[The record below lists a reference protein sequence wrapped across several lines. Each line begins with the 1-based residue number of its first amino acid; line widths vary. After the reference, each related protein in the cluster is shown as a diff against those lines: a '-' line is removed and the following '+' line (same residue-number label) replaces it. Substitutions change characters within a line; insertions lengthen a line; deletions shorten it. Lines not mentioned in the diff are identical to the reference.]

1 MSFEHLSEEDERN
14 FIADLADLT
23 FKVKDGELAKTM
35 NNIVWMYEKYQFL
48 SDLKKRWPTSMGL
61 LPAQEV
67 LNDLAEARAQRK
79 AEIQDMLSHHPDD
92 KAAGLAEPKRARIYE
107 HAEAWR
113 GAIAHLEEE
122 EVSLRNRFDSIIQTF
137 VQLETTLTNAV
148 DWALAADCEPTG
160 GAGPMTAEED
170 EPTGGAGLM
179 INTIMTD
186 LREIVGRTDT
196 RLPRKGT
203 LVPIIRE
210 FEHLPSEAQVFIV
223 QRVRKYYLANERKD
237 RVRAERWAYVLRS
250 LVNVDPKS
258 LHVFSTG
265 QRRSE
270 TPECH

>member
-1 MSFEHLSEEDERN
+1 M
-14 FIADLADLT
+14 
-23 FKVKDGELAKTM
+23 
-35 NNIVWMYEKYQFL
+35 
-48 SDLKKRWPTSMGL
+48 
-61 LPAQEV
+61 QEV

-79 AEIQDMLSHHPDD
+79 AEIQDMLSRHLDD
-92 KAAGLAEPKRARIYE
+92 KAAGLAEPQRALIHE

-113 GAIAHLEEE
+113 GAIERLEEE

-137 VQLETTLTNAV
+137 VQLETALTNAV
-148 DWALAADCEPTG
+148 DWALARDCEPTG
-160 GAGPMTAEED
+160 GAGPLTAQED

-196 RLPRKGT
+196 GLPRKGT
-203 LVPIIRE
+203 LVPIIYE